1 MSTER
6 ASRPAL
12 QSLGQARDDLTRE
25 LGGEPPTPRDLPC
38 HENCETVRS
47 LAYRVSQAEES
58 QGTIMATLAEHGRIL
73 TKLDNRLDQQTENQ
87 ATLATTM
94 AASSR
99 TATVGG
105 YLAGGGGS
113 FLAIIEGGRM
123 LGHSLG
129 WW

>member
-1 MSTER
+1 MSAER
-6 ASRPAL
+6 VSRPAV
-12 QSLGQARDDLTRE
+12 QSLGQARHE
-25 LGGEPPTPRDLPC
+25 LSAEMGSEPKTPRDRPC
-38 HENCETVRS
+38 NETCEEFRALS
-47 LAYRVSQAEES
+47 YRVSQAEES